1 MAPTKQINAYL
12 FSDEQRSHI
21 FLDSISPVLKINL
34 RFIKDGE
41 KVMKKQQAPSA
52 TQYASNHF
60 PSFTAYTY
68 QNIMKI
74 VQTSACKLQ
83 AEIQATHGVC
93 KVSAVCA
100 CAVLSMWMHGCV
112 CVAIFCLKLL
122 SLLSN
127 HLSHR
132 SKSDTL
138 QDPSPTDSQ
147 QIPD

>member
-41 KVMKKQQAPSA
+41 KVMKKQQAPSS

-100 CAVLSMWMHGCV
+100 CAVLSM
-112 CVAIFCLKLL
+112 
-122 SLLSN
+122 
-127 HLSHR
+127 
-132 SKSDTL
+132 
-138 QDPSPTDSQ
+138 
-147 QIPD
+147 